1 MTLKVKNDDDD
12 DDDDETNLFQLECMS
27 AQIKNWMSSIEIYQN
42 Y

>member
-12 DDDDETNLFQLECMS
+12 DDETNLFLLECMS